1 MSSRYLGKRQNRS
14 YGQNERCCRRDP
26 HTNLS
31 QEAIILSHAL
41 CSFSASLTIEKTLKF
56 HIFRLACG
64 RLTSTHL
71 LKQAK
76 GKQVN

>member
-1 MSSRYLGKRQNRS
+1 MSSRYLGKRQKRS

-31 QEAIILSHAL
+31 LEASILSHAL

-56 HIFRLACG
+56 HIFGLACG
-64 RLTSTHL
+64 SVDIYPFTEKR
-71 LKQAK
+71 Q